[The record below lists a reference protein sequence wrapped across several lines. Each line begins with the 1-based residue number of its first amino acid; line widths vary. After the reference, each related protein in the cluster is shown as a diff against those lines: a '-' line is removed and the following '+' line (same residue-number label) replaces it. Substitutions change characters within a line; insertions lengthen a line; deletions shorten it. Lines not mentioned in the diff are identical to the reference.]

1 MTEPTATSRILVRF
15 SGPGA
20 GTAPLTWGQKAILED
35 IRESGWT
42 HNVTDIRPVA
52 PGTSAEDV
60 AGWSAGIMS
69 RHPAA
74 RLRLVTDEH
83 GRDYQ
88 EVRSG
93 GELFMDVYDF
103 DATVDDAT
111 VDKYT
116 NGLWYTQ
123 HFARF
128 DLHSDWLMHT
138 AVVRHRG
145 VVKYWV
151 WTLGHII
158 VDATAVALVMADYA
172 SGAVDA
178 EEPVETGGGAR
189 GGDETPATG
198 ILELGRRE
206 QTPALRAVSDRAM
219 RYWEKHLRGIPTLTF
234 GEPTHPEGRKG
245 ERFWHGRYYSEAAY
259 LAVAAIAQRTRTD
272 TSRVLLAVIV
282 TAVARA
288 TGVNPVTAKVI
299 VSNRFRPGLG
309 GVVAPLTQNS
319 VVCVDVAGLTVD
331 EVVAQIRRVSTA
343 ASMNAYYDPD
353 DLDALTARLD
363 AERGYPARISL
374 RINDRRVGT
383 RQAAE
388 GEARAG
394 LVTAER
400 VAQARKASWLSWDG
414 TIDHLPEQAFIT
426 VEDKRGAVLLQLIHD
441 MSCLTE
447 EQVEAVLNGVEEIAV
462 AAAFDPAAPTGVPKA
477 GPRATERPR

>member
-1 MTEPTATSRILVRF
+1 MIEPTATSRIPVRF

-42 HNVTDIRPVA
+42 HNITDIRPVA
-52 PGTSAEDV
+52 PGTTAEDV
-60 AGWSAGIMS
+60 VGWSAGIMS

-74 RLRLVTDEH
+74 RLRLVTDEN

-88 EVRSG
+88 EIRSG

-103 DATVDDAT
+103 DDTVDDDT

-116 NGLWYTQ
+116 KGLWYTQ

-128 DLHSDWLMHT
+128 DLHDDWLMHT

-145 VVKYWV
+145 VVKYWA
-151 WTLGHII
+151 WTLAHII
-158 VDATAVALVMADYA
+158 VDATAVELIMADYVGGPLGIA
-172 SGAVDA
+172 GAVEA
-178 EEPVETGGGAR
+178 GCGAR
-189 GGDETPATG
+189 GGDETPASG
-198 ILELGRRE
+198 ILDLGRRQ

-219 RYWEKHLRGIPTLTF
+219 RYWEKHLRDLPALTF

-259 LAVAAIAQRTRTD
+259 LAVVAIAERTKTD
-272 TSRVLLAVIV
+272 TSRVLLAIIA
-282 TAVARA
+282 TAVARG

-299 VSNRFRPGLG
+299 VSNRFRPGLDRI
-309 GVVAPLTQNS
+309 VAPLTQNS
-319 VVCVDVAGLTVD
+319 VLRVDVADLTVD
-331 EVVAQIRRVSTA
+331 EVVAQIRRISTA

-374 RINDRRVGT
+374 RINDRRVEA

-394 LVTAER
+394 QVTAER
-400 VAQARKASWLSWDG
+400 VEQARKATWLSWDG
-414 TIDHLPEQAFIT
+414 TIDNLPEQAFIT
-426 VEDKRGAVLLQLIHD
+426 VENQRGAVLLQLIHD
-441 MSCLTE
+441 MACLTE

-462 AAAFDPAAPTGVPKA
+462 AAAFDPAAPTGVS
-477 GPRATERPR
+477 RARAPEE